1 MSIKNVLTAAMF
13 KRDEAGRTLM
23 YPNGGM
29 GRGYVVPDAATE
41 QRMRSALM
49 WLVIGAGLFGGIGM
63 QVMIIVYGQAS
74 EWTAEPW
81 AVAFAA
87 LVGLC
92 AGHRLVVRMLTR
104 RLRVAQERMGVAE
117 AMRRQ
122 AEAMPRWYLWFIAVF
137 SPLMVVGSVAWM
149 MIGNSVMKYPLGLV
163 CIILFG
169 ATMGQAI
176 YGLTRR
182 PQT

>member
-1 MSIKNVLTAAMF
+1 MM
-13 KRDEAGRTLM
+13 
-23 YPNGGM
+23 
-29 GRGYVVPDAATE
+29 
-41 QRMRSALM
+41 
-49 WLVIGAGLFGGIGM
+49 
-63 QVMIIVYGQAS
+63 YGQAS

-87 LVGLC
+87 LVVLC
-92 AGHRLVVRMLTR
+92 LGHRLVVRMLTR

-137 SPLMVVGSVAWM
+137 SPLMVIGSVAWM

-169 ATMGQAI
+169 AIMGQAI